1 MPEGSLWEPELWETL
16 QRGRGIEED
25 VFYQNFQGTEML
37 PVQPVLEMSL
47 WINCRWSSEAL
58 LPGLPLV
65 ATSVWRDTSDSP
77 RVSKLW
83 PGAHVGGQ

>member
-1 MPEGSLWEPELWETL
+1 MPEGSLWEPELWEAL

-47 WINCRWSSEAL
+47 WINYPWGREAL
-58 LPGLPLV
+58 LPGLTPV
-65 ATSVWRDTSDSP
+65 ATSVWRDTRDS
-77 RVSKLW
+77 SEGL
-83 PGAHVGGQ
+83 